1 MTYTHTAIPGNQ
13 AHRPFN
19 SLYLPKGLHITRFLY
34 LLGVVNLIG
43 EIQPVT
49 NKKFTS
55 TGSARRK
62 SYTAPALSKG
72 LDILELMT
80 TESEG
85 LSLGQVADKLS
96 RSKGE
101 IFRMLTILEDRN
113 YIYRMQESETYM
125 LTMKMFELTH
135 RHSYVKRLS
144 SAVEPVMRKLVRAI
158 EQSCHL
164 VIYFNGRGVVIAQQ
178 DSPGER
184 GLNVRLGATAAL
196 PNTCSGHVLLAF
208 AEPERRREMLAE
220 QEPCYRKLLTRTAA
234 ETMAERVRKQGFE
247 QLKSGQVQGVVDI
260 GYPIFD
266 YSGNLVAALV
276 IPFLEYLDGSRRVTL
291 DETKLHLKSAA
302 ATVSTAL
309 GYESSLTGSVM

>member
-1 MTYTHTAIPGNQ
+1 MTYTHTVIPGNQ

-19 SLYLPKGLHITRFLY
+19 SLYLPEGLHVIRFLY

-43 EIQPVT
+43 ELQPV
-49 NKKFTS
+49 NKKKLTS

-80 TESEG
+80 TETEG

-113 YIYRMQESETYM
+113 YIYRMRESDTYI
-125 LTMKMFELTH
+125 LTMKIFELAH

-144 SAVEPVMRKLVRAI
+144 SAVEPVMRKLVRSI

-164 VIYFNGRGVVIAQQ
+164 IIYFNGRGVVIAQQ

-208 AEPERRREMLAE
+208 AEPDRRREMLAE
-220 QEPCYRKLLTRTAA
+220 QAPRYKKLLTATAA
-234 ETMAERVRKQGFE
+234 DRMAERVRQQGFE
-247 QLKSGQVQGVVDI
+247 QIESGQVQGVIDI
-260 GYPIFD
+260 GYPVFD
-266 YSGNLVAALV
+266 YSGKSIAALV
-276 IPFLEYLDGSRRVTL
+276 VPFLEYLDGSHRVSF
-291 DETKLHLKSAA
+291 EEAGKHLEAA
-302 ATVSTAL
+302 AVTISIVL
-309 GYESSLTGSVM
+309 GYQS